1 MAGGVVAVDQ
11 RPVAVVEPRLPG
23 GHDDEPAPVGAA
35 ASRTGVGGYVGQTA
49 PGAHGVVPC
58 LHPVAVERG
67 RTAEGLQDLGGRVT
81 VAAVSGAFE
90 VGAVDHVPVVG
101 QAAQRVRDHV
111 VDGVQVAI
119 RRSERRF
126 GPVVG
131 VDGER
136 PEILPAGPL
145 RQSAHLGVTESV
157 VVELVAEPL
166 PAVAAGD
173 VGVALPLVDEVAVAV
188 RLVAVFDLDARPV
201 RKPRE
206 MSLQPAGDDLAEVD
220 PPYAGCRLVQHAGGQ
235 PLLDAVGL
243 DHLRRRPVP
252 GLPGRDYRLPCQRV
266 QVGGGHRARVAPGV
280 DLFASEVE
288 GVPRPRVAVA
298 AQRGTPCGVR
308 AAGGLPG
315 VCGAYV
321 QLCPHKR
328 FGVGFVGLPA
338 SERAALV
345 PTLPEPDHQLVV
357 AFEQVGTDIVGHP
370 QRAFVELREG
380 GGEAGVADFAAV
392 DPYFV
397 VSQRIDVQQRFVS
410 ACREGECPAQEHGR
424 GARFRAADEFTRD
437 GCRVGQ
443 ADAEAG
449 DGGDGFPVA
458 LFGARSDAPPA
469 LRPGRQ
475 RKPLVGDSH
484 RTLRPYP
491 ARVPQVGVSGQQ
503 PQAVR
508 GNLDPVAALGIAPA
522 PGAEL
527 PPEAGCRRVDGERI
541 GQPFAGQPPQAGL
554 CAVPGIAGRTGRQEA
569 GAGKERGQQEQV

>member
-1 MAGGVVAVDQ
+1 M
-11 RPVAVVEPRLPG
+11 R
-23 GHDDEPAPVGAA
+23 
-35 ASRTGVGGYVGQTA
+35 QTA

-67 RTAEGLQDLGGRVT
+67 RTAEGLQDLGGRVA

-145 RQSAHLGVTESV
+145 RQSAHLGVTESM

-243 DHLRRRPVP
+243 DHLRRRRCP
-252 GLPGRDYRLPCQRV
+252 GF
-266 QVGGGHRARVAPGV
+266 RAVITGCH
-280 DLFASEVE
+280 ASASRSE
-288 GVPRPRVAVA
+288 GDIE
-298 AQRGTPCGVR
+298 RGLRR
-308 AAGGLPG
+308 ASIFSP
-315 VCGAYV
+315 
-321 QLCPHKR
+321 PK
-328 FGVGFVGLPA
+328 
-338 SERAALV
+338 S
-345 PTLPEPDHQLVV
+345 
-357 AFEQVGTDIVGHP
+357 
-370 QRAFVELREG
+370 RAF
-380 GGEAGVADFAAV
+380 
-392 DPYFV
+392 
-397 VSQRIDVQQRFVS
+397 
-410 ACREGECPAQEHGR
+410 H
-424 GARFRAADEFTRD
+424 
-437 GCRVGQ
+437 
-443 ADAEAG
+443 
-449 DGGDGFPVA
+449 
-458 LFGARSDAPPA
+458 
-469 LRPGRQ
+469 
-475 RKPLVGDSH
+475 
-484 RTLRPYP
+484 
-491 ARVPQVGVSGQQ
+491 
-503 PQAVR
+503 
-508 GNLDPVAALGIAPA
+508 DPVS
-522 PGAEL
+522 
-527 PPEAGCRRVDGERI
+527 R
-541 GQPFAGQPPQAGL
+541 
-554 CAVPGIAGRTGRQEA
+554 
-569 GAGKERGQQEQV
+569 

>member
-1 MAGGVVAVDQ
+1 M
-11 RPVAVVEPRLPG
+11 
-23 GHDDEPAPVGAA
+23 
-35 ASRTGVGGYVGQTA
+35 
-49 PGAHGVVPC
+49 
-58 LHPVAVERG
+58 
-67 RTAEGLQDLGGRVT
+67 
-81 VAAVSGAFE
+81 
-90 VGAVDHVPVVG
+90 GAVDHVPVVG

-397 VSQRIDVQQRFVS
+397 VSQRIDGSNASSPHAGRVNARRRSTAVAPDSGQPMNSPRRMPGRS
-410 ACREGECPAQEHGR
+410 GRCRSGR
-424 GARFRAADEFTRD
+424 R
-437 GCRVGQ
+437 
-443 ADAEAG
+443 
-449 DGGDGFPVA
+449 GDGFPVA
-458 LFGARSDAPPA
+458 PFGARSDAPPA

-527 PPEAGCRRVDGERI
+527 PPKRGVAVSMASGSVSPSQVSRRRQGFAPCPALPADRAAKRQVPERSAGSRSRYSRVLFMGSKFCAVVFSGCKPRPEPCSGRREAGRHRI
-541 GQPFAGQPPQAGL
+541 QSRSAGFRP
-554 CAVPGIAGRTGRQEA
+554 A
-569 GAGKERGQQEQV
+569 GA